1 MSARAAGLPA
11 SRGPRRRRTVAIG
24 IGAAAAAAAAALAAP
39 WTAGHPASPPTEQAA
54 ARAVVR
60 RAQALVDVRPAALG
74 YRLRV
79 TGPRSGVLAE
89 TDTGTRT
96 ITLRVGAVA
105 VPHLV
110 AHDLAHELGHAF
122 DERHLTA
129 AARAAYLRA
138 RGATAAPWWPAN
150 GAADY
155 RTGAGD
161 FAEVFALCHAASPE
175 FRSRL
180 AARPRDPCAALP
192 AAARGPLRWGGRR

>member
-1 MSARAAGLPA
+1 MSAHAAGLPA
-11 SRGPRRRRTVAIG
+11 SRGARRRRSMAIG
-24 IGAAAAAAAAALAAP
+24 VVAAATTATALAAP
-39 WTAGHPASPPTEQAA
+39 WTPGRFASPVPEQPAA
-54 ARAVVR
+54 AVVVR
-60 RAQALVDVRPAALG
+60 RTQALVDVSPAALG

-96 ITLRVGAVA
+96 ITLRVGPAA

-122 DERHLTA
+122 DERHLST

-138 RGATAAPWWPAN
+138 RGAAGASWWPAN
-150 GAADY
+150 DAADY

-175 FRSRL
+175 FRSRV
-180 AARPRDPCAALP
+180 APRPSDACAALP
-192 AAARGPLRWGGRR
+192 PAARGSMRRGGSR